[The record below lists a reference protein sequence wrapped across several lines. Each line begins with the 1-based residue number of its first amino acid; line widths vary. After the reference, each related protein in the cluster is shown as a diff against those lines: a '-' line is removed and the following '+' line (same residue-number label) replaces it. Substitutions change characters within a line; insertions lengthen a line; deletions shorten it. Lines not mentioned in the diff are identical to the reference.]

1 MKYLSK
7 FVQDFTNNSINPNTH
22 LNLSGGKYII
32 PDDQADNFYKSYNKS
47 LKENIKL
54 HIIECHK
61 ESGPIVI
68 DIDFR
73 FDKTKFIRQYT
84 IEDIKI
90 LVKSYNNIIKQYVD
104 VSDEQLESFVFAKSK
119 PVIDRTCIKDGIHIM
134 YPYIHTKPSVQ
145 YVIREDIIK
154 LYKNDQLLKHL
165 ELKNTLD
172 DIFDKS
178 VIYKNGWIMYGS
190 SKVSQDPYKLIHL
203 FDSDMN
209 PLQLTKYNNNE
220 LPKLLSI
227 RKTEKLVNIK
237 PDQLDCINSM
247 ESKLQQ
253 PKQTQLQRKKTNSYK
268 NRVDNDIINDI
279 QSLVQILSTERADDE
294 LKWMHVGWCL
304 HNIDYRLLEC
314 WIEFSRQSAKFKEG
328 ECEKLWDK
336 CRDNGFSI
344 GSIYYW
350 AKIDNQEAY
359 SQFLQT
365 KVNTYIID
373 GLSSDAKF
381 TQYDIAKI
389 IEINYKYSFVCASL
403 KYDAWYKFENHKWV
417 QTEKGHE
424 LRKLISSNIA
434 DEFVKASQ
442 WLLSSENISGSDKD
456 RLSVKNCMDI
466 ITSLKTKKYKDDIM
480 CECKELFYDKNFL
493 AKLDSNIY
501 LIGFENGVYD
511 LKNNMFRH
519 GLPNDY
525 VSYTTKINYI
535 EYDKDD
541 ININHVYDLF
551 RQIQPD
557 NELFEYLLIS
567 LASYLDGQIATEKFI
582 IWTGTGSNGKSL
594 TVEFFE
600 QIFGDYCTKL
610 PVSLITKSRGSS
622 SSASPEIAKTLGK
635 RFCVLQEPEAQ
646 DKINVGLMKE
656 ITGGDKI
663 EARGLYKDPVIFK
676 PQFKLL
682 LTCNELPNIP
692 SNDGGTWRRLRVLPF
707 KSEFVD
713 NPTKPNQFLKDPYLC
728 EKLEEYGEAFMSIL
742 IHYYKKYSTDGLKEP
757 DEVMKYTKEYRKCSD
772 LYSEFIDDNIEE
784 LKIPDPKLKT
794 TMSQIYQ
801 IFKDWYRENHP
812 DNKCPVKSEVK
823 KIFTKKYG
831 IPVKGIWH
839 NIKINIMDDFSEIMD
854 DF

>member
-1 MKYLSK
+1 MKYLNK
-7 FVQDFTNNSINPNTH
+7 FINNSSNPNTH

-32 PDDQADNFYKSYNKS
+32 PDEKLDHFYKSYNKS
-47 LKENIKL
+47 LYDNIKL

-90 LVKSYNNIIKQYVD
+90 LIKTYNKIIKQYVQ
-104 VSDEQLESFVFAKSK
+104 VSDEQLESFVFTKSK

-145 YVIREDIIK
+145 YVIREEIIK

-165 ELKNTLD
+165 ELKNTID
-172 DIFDKS
+172 DVFDKS

-203 FDSDMN
+203 FDSKIN
-209 PLQLTKYNNNE
+209 SLQLTKYEDNK

-227 RKTEKLVNIK
+227 RIYKQLVDIQ
-237 PDQLDCINSM
+237 PDQIDIINSM
-247 ESKLQQ
+247 ESKLQ
-253 PKQTQLQRKKTNSYK
+253 KQSQKQSQSQRKKTNSYK
-268 NRVDNDIINDI
+268 NRVDIDIINDV
-279 QSLVQILSTERADDE
+279 QSLVKILCILRADDE
-294 LKWMHVGWCL
+294 IKWMQVGWCL
-304 HNIDYRLLEC
+304 HNIDYRLLES
-314 WIEFSRQSAKFKEG
+314 WIEFSRQSNKFKEG

-336 CRDNGFSI
+336 FRDDGFSI

-350 AKIDNQEAY
+350 AKIDNPEAY

-365 KVNTYIID
+365 KVNTYILD
-373 GLSSDAKF
+373 GLNRRGKF
-381 TQYDIAKI
+381 THYDIAKI

-403 KYDAWYKFENHKWV
+403 KYDAWYKFEDHKWV

-424 LRKLISSNIA
+424 LRKLISSTIA
-434 DEFVKASQ
+434 DEFLKASQ
-442 WLLSSENISGSDKD
+442 WLLSPENIDQSDND
-456 RLSVKNCMDI
+456 RKSVKDCMNM

-480 CECKELFYDKNFL
+480 CECKEVLYDKNFL
-493 AKLDSNIY
+493 SKLDNNIY
-501 LIGFENGVYD
+501 LIGFENGIYD
-511 LKNNMFRH
+511 LKNNIFRP

-525 VSYTTKINYI
+525 VSYSTKIDYI
-535 EYDKDD
+535 EYDENDV
-541 ININHVYDLF
+541 NIKHVYDLF
-551 RQIQPD
+551 RKIQPD
-557 NELFEYLLIS
+557 NELFEYLLTS
-567 LASYLDGQIATEKFI
+567 LASYLDGQIASEKFI

-600 QIFGDYCTKL
+600 EVFGDYCTKL

-622 SSASPEIAKTLGK
+622 SAASPEIAKTLGK

-728 EKLEEYGEAFMSIL
+728 EKLVEYGEAFMSIL
-742 IHYYKKYSTDGLKEP
+742 IHYYKKYSKYGLKEP
-757 DEVMKYTKEYRKCSD
+757 NEVMKYTKEYRKCSD

-784 LKIPDPKLKT
+784 FKIPDNKSKT
-794 TMSQIYQ
+794 NMTQIYQ

-812 DNKCPVKSEVK
+812 DTKCPVKAEVK
-823 KIFTKKYG
+823 KIFTTRYG
-831 IPVKGIWH
+831 QPIKGKWH
-839 NIKINIMDDFSEIMD
+839 NIKINILDELSETMDDF
-854 DF
+854 